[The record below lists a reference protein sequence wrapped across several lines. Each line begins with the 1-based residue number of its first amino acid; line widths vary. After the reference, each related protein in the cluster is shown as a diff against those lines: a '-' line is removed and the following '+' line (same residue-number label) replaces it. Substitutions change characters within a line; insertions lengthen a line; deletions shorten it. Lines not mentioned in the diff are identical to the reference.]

1 MAKEDECPPH
11 NDLEL
16 SPEHIEAYER
26 VRANHKEVHRS
37 RPETEKPREVGDTRI
52 YGIGS
57 SRRWKLKNGRG
68 Y

>member
-37 RPETEKPREVGDTRI
+37 RPETEKPRSWRHSHLWDRFVATLG
-52 YGIGS
+52 
-57 SRRWKLKNGRG
+57 LKNRRG